1 MALNSLGAA
10 SLVGVAPDMTVL
22 FSTGPVDPLLISGK
36 MVEGVRISYFE
47 GAVEAG
53 KKFGRMK

>member
-1 MALNSLGAA
+1 MALNWLGAA

-22 FSTGPVDPLLISGK
+22 FPTGPVDPLLISGK
-36 MVEGVRISYFE
+36 VVEGGRILYFE

>member
-36 MVEGVRISYFE
+36 MVEGVRVS
-47 GAVEAG
+47 
-53 KKFGRMK
+53 